1 MSSHGESR
9 PARCEACFEGFLRA
23 RDAEFLSSYAELG
36 VTSRRLIAETCLRAL
51 VMETPEH
58 RKVLAMNIMEQ
69 YVAAAGELAGLYFA
83 LKNRATKPVMQA
95 MLDFKLDRQ
104 SAVAFWAE
112 ITQTPSHELLAN
124 VGLPTP
130 DALAERCPSLSADD
144 VNDLRKAMDQMLYD
158 LSYTGRIGETATLAI
173 AQMAGERHVGAA
185 LVKQS
190 AWLDSRGLRTDQVAA
205 MAIDGERRT
214 INVTAIAVDEKK
226 LENVLTNI
234 NAMTRAA
241 QNMIYGVLTMYQED
255 ERARRGDGSI
265 SDNAARRAAP
275 HRPRKPT

>member
-69 YVAAAGELAGLYFA
+69 YVAAAGELVGLYYA
-83 LKNRATKPVMQA
+83 LKNRSAKPVMQA
-95 MLDFKLDRQ
+95 MLDFKLDRN
-104 SAVAFWAE
+104 SAVAFFAE

-124 VGLPTP
+124 IGLPQP

-144 VNDLRKAMDQMLYD
+144 VSDLRKALDQMLYD
-158 LSYTGRIGETATLAI
+158 LSYTGKIGETATLAI

-190 AWLDSRGLRTDQVAA
+190 AWLDSRGLRSDQVAA

-226 LENVLTNI
+226 LENVITNI

-241 QNMIYGVLTMYQED
+241 QNMIYGVLTMHQED
-255 ERARRGDGSI
+255 ERA
-265 SDNAARRAAP
+265 ARR
-275 HRPRKPT
+275 RTRSG

>member
-9 PARCEACFEGFLRA
+9 PARCESCFEGFLRA

-69 YVAAAGELAGLYFA
+69 YVGAAGELVGLYYA
-83 LKNRATKPVMQA
+83 LKDRARRPVMQA
-95 MLDFKLDRQ
+95 VLDFKLDR
-104 SAVAFWAE
+104 SAAVAFFHE
-112 ITQTPSHELLAN
+112 ITQTPSQELLAGL
-124 VGLPTP
+124 GLPTP
-130 DALAERCPSLSADD
+130 EALAERCPSLPEKD
-144 VNDLRKAMDQMLYD
+144 VEDLRSAMEQMLYD
-158 LSYTGRIGETATLAI
+158 LAYTGRIGETATLAI

-190 AWLDSRGLRTDQVAA
+190 AWLDSRGLRNDQVAA

-214 INVTAIAVDEKK
+214 VSVTAIAVDEKK

-255 ERARRGDGSI
+255 ERARRRDS
-265 SDNAARRAAP
+265 A
-275 HRPRKPT
+275 